1 MRPAPLQPETFLTKP
16 GKVRV
21 LPQPSLVHDSE
32 GYAVA
37 QGIALPLASPLQ
49 QQENL
54 AISRGL
60 RQRNVELLDSLILTY
75 QHRLFRYLLYLTGNR
90 ELSEDLFQETWM
102 RVLERGSQYHGA
114 ARFDTW
120 LFTIARNLVIDV
132 RRKRTM
138 ASLDELCDTNEDE
151 RPFEPA
157 AGDPTPL
164 DTCLMRENSE
174 RVAAALLTLDPLSR
188 EVLVLRFHEELSLE
202 EIAKVTRAHL
212 STVKSRLYRGL
223 AALKPRI
230 LQSRAADGEAR

>member
-1 MRPAPLQPETFLTKP
+1 L
-16 GKVRV
+16 
-21 LPQPSLVHDSE
+21 
-32 GYAVA
+32 A
-37 QGIALPLASPLQ
+37 QGIALPLTTSAQ
-49 QQENL
+49 REENL
-54 AISRGL
+54 AIARGL
-60 RQRNVELLDSLILTY
+60 KQRDVELLDTLIITY
-75 QHRLFRYLLYLTGNR
+75 QHRLFRYLLYLTGSR

-138 ASLDELCDTNEDE
+138 ASLEELCDTGDDE

-164 DTCLMRENSE
+164 DTCLMRENAE
-174 RVAAALLTLDPLSR
+174 RVAEALMTLDPLSR
-188 EVLVLRFHEELSLE
+188 EVLVLRFHEDLSLD
-202 EIAKVTRAHL
+202 EIAKITRAHL

-230 LQSRAADGEAR
+230 LQTNPANAEAR

>member
-1 MRPAPLQPETFLTKP
+1 MRKTRKD
-16 GKVRV
+16 RV
-21 LPQPSLVHDSE
+21 LSLGLLVQKDE
-32 GYAVA
+32 GTPLA
-37 QGIALPLASPLQ
+37 QGMALPLASPAQ

-54 AISRGL
+54 AIADGL
-60 RQRNVELLDSLILTY
+60 KQRNVELVDSLIVTY
-75 QHRLFRYLLYLTGNR
+75 QHRLFRYLLYLTGSR

-102 RVLERGSQYHGA
+102 RVLQRGSQYNGA

-138 ASLDELCDTNEDE
+138 ASLEQMCDTGEDE

-157 AGDPTPL
+157 TNDPTPL
-164 DTCLMRENSE
+164 DTCLMHENSE

-202 EIAKVTRAHL
+202 EIATVTRAHL

-230 LQSRAADGEAR
+230 LAQKSQTPDAAAEGA

>member
-1 MRPAPLQPETFLTKP
+1 MA
-16 GKVRV
+16 
-21 LPQPSLVHDSE
+21 H
-32 GYAVA
+32 
-37 QGIALPLASPLQ
+37 GIALPLASPAQ
-49 QQENL
+49 EQENL
-54 AISRGL
+54 AIARGL
-60 RQRNVELLDSLILTY
+60 RQRNVELLDRLILTY

-102 RVLERGSQYHGA
+102 RVLERGNQYHGA

-138 ASLDELCDTNEDE
+138 ASLDELCEGAEDE

-157 AGDPTPL
+157 ADGPTPL
-164 DTCLMRENSE
+164 DSCLIRENSD

-188 EVLVLRFHEELSLE
+188 EVLVLRFHEELSLD
-202 EIAKVTRAHL
+202 EIAKVTSAHL

-223 AALKPRI
+223 AALKRRI
-230 LQSRAADGEAR
+230 LHAAANPEER